1 MKTHARVVVIG
12 GGVVGC
18 SVLYHLARAGWTD
31 VVLLERSE
39 LTSGSTWHAAGGM
52 HTVNGDPNV
61 AKLQKYTI
69 GLYKEIEALSGQ
81 ATGVHLTGGVM
92 LAATQARLDWLR
104 SMAAKGRYLGI
115 QLEEISAKEAGEI
128 MPLHRPVAVRRGGR
142 NRCRRASRPVRRHP
156 RLCQGGTQ
164 AGRRG
169 RALHQGRGDRAAT
182 RRAVAGVDRQGRHR
196 RRARRQRG
204 WAVGARGRPHGRAGA
219 AGARHGA
226 HVPADR
232 GHARGGG
239 VERQDRHR
247 GHPCHRLR
255 RRALSAPGARR
266 HADGHLREGRP
277 AVVGASHA
285 LGLRARA
292 AGAGP
297 RPHRAFAGGR
307 LPAFSGLPEHRH
319 QADHQ
324 RPLHLCAGRQPAG
337 RAGAR
342 PARLLG
348 RLRRHGRLLAGRRG
362 GAVDRQLDDGRR
374 SRRRHL
380 RHGRRPLRRL
390 GVDGLHQ
397 RQGARELFAPLL
409 DPLPERGA
417 AGRAAAQDDAD
428 LRPAQRARRAMGRGV
443 RARSAAVVRAARGEG
458 RLLVAPLDRFRAC
471 RGRGARGARAGRARR
486 DLQLRQVP
494 GERRGRRRL
503 ARPHARLSPAGA
515 GPHDARPHAEGG
527 RAADRRLHARQSGR
541 RQLLHRRV
549 GRGGAGSHAL
559 VRGAHA
565 GRRHGDRRGARL
577 SGFAASASPAR
588 GPGSCSPP

>member
-128 MPLHRPVAVRRGGR
+128 MPLIDPSQFVGAVKTDVDGHLDPSGVTH
-142 NRCRRASRPVRRHP
+142 AY
-156 RLCQGGTQ
+156 
-164 AGRRG
+164 AK
-169 RALHQGRGDRAAT
+169 AARKLGAEVERFT
-182 RRAVAGVDRQGRHR
+182 KVEAIDPAARRAVAGVDRQGRHR

-247 GHPCHRLR
+247 GDPCHRLR

-277 AVVGASHA
+277 AVVGAEHA
-285 LGLRARA
+285 LGLWARA

-307 LPAFSGLPEHRH
+307 LPALSGLPEHRH

-458 RLLVAPLDRFRAC
+458 RLFVAPLDRFRAC

-549 GRGGAGSHAL
+549 GGGGAGSHAL
-559 VRGAHA
+559 VRGAH
-565 GRRHGDRRGARL
+565 RRPTAR
-577 SGFAASASPAR
+577 
-588 GPGSCSPP
+588 